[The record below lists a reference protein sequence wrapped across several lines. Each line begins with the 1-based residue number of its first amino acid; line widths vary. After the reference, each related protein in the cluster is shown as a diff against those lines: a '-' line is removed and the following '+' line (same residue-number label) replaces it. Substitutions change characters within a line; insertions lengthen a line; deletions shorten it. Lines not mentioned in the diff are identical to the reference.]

1 MFDALKSLIFQ
12 PETLEEEDR
21 KFSANDKQLAEAA
34 LLFHVIAAD
43 GIVGDDERQRLQ
55 TVLSKSFGLEPD
67 QTARLM
73 DEARQA
79 DNEAID
85 LYSFT
90 RTLKRELTYDER
102 VALIG
107 NMWEMVFA
115 DGVVHELEDN
125 IVWRVAE
132 LLDVEARDR
141 MMMKRE
147 VRQNQDDI

>member
-12 PETLEEEDR
+12 QETNEEEGSR
-21 KFSANDKQLAEAA
+21 FSANDKQLAEAA
-34 LLFHVIAAD
+34 LMFHVIAAD
-43 GIVGDDERQRLQ
+43 GIVGDDERQRLEE
-55 TVLSKSFGLEPD
+55 VLSKNFGLEPD
-67 QTARLM
+67 QTARLVE
-73 DEARQA
+73 EARQA

-90 RTLKRELTYDER
+90 RTLKRELSAEER
-102 VALIG
+102 LALIG

-141 MMMKRE
+141 MQIKRE
-147 VRQNQDDI
+147 VRQNQDDV